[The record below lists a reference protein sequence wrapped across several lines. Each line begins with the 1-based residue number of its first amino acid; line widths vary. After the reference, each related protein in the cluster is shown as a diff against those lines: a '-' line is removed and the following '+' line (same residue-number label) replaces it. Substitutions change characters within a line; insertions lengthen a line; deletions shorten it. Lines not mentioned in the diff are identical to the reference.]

1 MKFIVEQL
9 KNLRELYLNQLQ
21 MLLSAEEQIA
31 NASLD
36 MIQSASDQQ
45 LKGAL
50 ETHRCE
56 TEKHVQ
62 RLEQIL
68 TAATG
73 SAKRVKCKAAHGLI
87 VETDDMLL
95 DTRNEAVRDVALIAA
110 AQRIEHFEIAAYGA
124 VRRFAQILGDSA
136 AAALL
141 TQTIDEEGNADRV
154 LSAIAERLNLD
165 AKQAATCPVLLRSAP
180 SRPPAMTVRIRRRAI
195 AGQCNS
201 VGMFFSLR
209 NTTTGSHCGAAM
221 RPAITA
227 PTTMTSKSPFI
238 PVVLCPLSVPGLLKP
253 HRDFGR
259 VFVPLSLQ
267 PTADLRCPWFSLPAA
282 QSDGA
287 PRCFALARRC
297 AIASTGTCAKP
308 TNVARA
314 PELLRALAKL
324 GETAYG
330 LRLIALFH
338 NRGQHSCGFPL
349 SPGRVLA
356 AATEF
361 LPAWLCSSQLR
372 LLAVGSAPHASP
384 HEHVRSL
391 HGRILLRPSRETFL
405 LEGPFLRAQVF
416 VFPA

>member
-31 NASLD
+31 SASLD
-36 MIQSASDQQ
+36 MIQSASDQE

-50 ETHRCE
+50 EIHRDE

-73 SAKRVKCKAAHGLI
+73 SAKRVRCKAAHGLI

-165 AKQAATCPVLLRSAP
+165 AKQAA
-180 SRPPAMTVRIRRRAI
+180 
-195 AGQCNS
+195 
-201 VGMFFSLR
+201 
-209 NTTTGSHCGAAM
+209 
-221 RPAITA
+221 
-227 PTTMTSKSPFI
+227 
-238 PVVLCPLSVPGLLKP
+238 
-253 HRDFGR
+253 
-259 VFVPLSLQ
+259 
-267 PTADLRCPWFSLPAA
+267 
-282 QSDGA
+282 
-287 PRCFALARRC
+287 
-297 AIASTGTCAKP
+297 
-308 TNVARA
+308 
-314 PELLRALAKL
+314 
-324 GETAYG
+324 
-330 LRLIALFH
+330 
-338 NRGQHSCGFPL
+338 
-349 SPGRVLA
+349 
-356 AATEF
+356 
-361 LPAWLCSSQLR
+361 
-372 LLAVGSAPHASP
+372 
-384 HEHVRSL
+384 
-391 HGRILLRPSRETFL
+391 
-405 LEGPFLRAQVF
+405 
-416 VFPA
+416 